1 MRLPIL
7 VRVSFRSS
15 GSGAFPE
22 APEVGVG
29 DDRHR
34 GTTVVD
40 PALDEVPPRPTRP
53 RRLLPMTLDAF
64 AGDDAQIRPPAG
76 MNGDLGPLFRLVRDQ
91 RIAFLIVGGMNTAI
105 GAVWFVL
112 FLWLFPHGAVGYLS
126 ALVCAYLAATLCAFV
141 LYRRFVFRVT
151 GHVLRDLARFGLVNL
166 SALGFN
172 FATLP
177 VLVEVLGW
185 PVLPSQFAIA
195 GVTVVYSWFAHRGF
209 SFRRSPAEIGPAEQT
224 QT

>member
-15 GSGAFPE
+15 DSGAFPE
-22 APEVGVG
+22 APEVGVD

-34 GTTVVD
+34 GTTVVA
-40 PALDEVPPRPTRP
+40 PHSTKFPPGPTRP

-76 MNGDLGPLFRLVRDQ
+76 MTGDLGTLFRLVRDQ

-105 GAVWFVL
+105 GAMWFVL
-112 FLWLFPHGAVGYLS
+112 FLWLFPRGPAGYLG

-151 GHVLRDLARFGLVNL
+151 GHVLRDLARFGLINL
-166 SALGFN
+166 STLAFN
-172 FATLP
+172 FAVLP

-185 PVLPSQFAIA
+185 PVLASQF
-195 GVTVVYSWFAHRGF
+195 
-209 SFRRSPAEIGPAEQT
+209 
-224 QT
+224 

>member
-1 MRLPIL
+1 
-7 VRVSFRSS
+7 
-15 GSGAFPE
+15 
-22 APEVGVG
+22 
-29 DDRHR
+29 
-34 GTTVVD
+34 
-40 PALDEVPPRPTRP
+40 
-53 RRLLPMTLDAF
+53 MTLDAV

-76 MNGDLGPLFRLVRDQ
+76 MTGVPGPLFRLVRDQ
-91 RIAFLIVGGMNTAI
+91 RVAFLIVGGMNTAI

-112 FLWLFPHGAVGYLS
+112 FLWVFPRGAVGYLG
-126 ALVCAYLAATLCAFV
+126 ALVCAYFAAMLCAFV

-172 FATLP
+172 FAMLP
-177 VLVEVLGW
+177 VLVEVLRW

-209 SFRRSPAEIGPAEQT
+209 SFRRSRAELGSVEQ
-224 QT
+224 QQA